1 MNSHQVWDLYSRD
14 VILSPSLSVQS
25 REKIRILHSYLL
37 HRIKNPHQSIMLISW
52 LNRLSLIDYPW
63 HVACVVFTLGCNLR
77 CGYCHNPD
85 FVLPERIA
93 KLKVSREEE
102 KKFFDFLKA
111 RQWLLEWV
119 SICGG
124 EPTIHRDL
132 GEFCSRIK
140 SLGFKVKLDT
150 NGHNP
155 TMLRSL
161 IEQELVD
168 YIAMDIK
175 HTWQKYHTITGV
187 IEDMHPYQES
197 ASLLKSSHI
206 EHEFRTTLIGGIH
219 TPADIDGIGQ
229 VLSGAKQ
236 YFLQQYRTSNT
247 LDPDFSGYSPDIS
260 MLYEW
265 QSWLSLYNIDAIG
278 IRV

>member
-1 MNSHQVWDLYSRD
+1 
-14 VILSPSLSVQS
+14 
-25 REKIRILHSYLL
+25 
-37 HRIKNPHQSIMLISW
+37 
-52 LNRLSLIDYPW
+52 
-63 HVACVVFTLGCNLR
+63 
-77 CGYCHNPD
+77 
-85 FVLPERIA
+85 
-93 KLKVSREEE
+93 
-102 KKFFDFLKA
+102 
-111 RQWLLEWV
+111 
-119 SICGG
+119 
-124 EPTIHRDL
+124 
-132 GEFCSRIK
+132 
-140 SLGFKVKLDT
+140 
-150 NGHNP
+150 
-155 TMLRSL
+155 
-161 IEQELVD
+161 
-168 YIAMDIK
+168 MDIK

-265 QSWLSLYNIDAIG
+265 QS
-278 IRV
+278 

>member
-1 MNSHQVWDLYSRD
+1 MNSHQVWDIYSRD
-14 VILSPSLSVQS
+14 GLLSPRLTVQS

-37 HRIKNPHQSIMLISW
+37 HRIKNPHPPTMLISW

-77 CGYCHNPD
+77 CSYCHNPD

-102 KKFFDFLKA
+102 KKFFDFLKT

-155 TMLRSL
+155 DMLRSL

-168 YIAMDIK
+168 YVAMDIK

-187 IEDMHPYQES
+187 TEDMHSYQES
-197 ASLLKSSHI
+197 VSIIKSSSI
-206 EHEFRTTLIGGIH
+206 EYEFRTTLIGGVH
-219 TPADIDGIGQ
+219 TPEDIDEIGQ
-229 VLSGAKQ
+229 VLRGAKQ
-236 YFLQQYRTSNT
+236 YFLQQYRTGNT

-260 MLYEW
+260 MLHEW
-265 QSWLSLYNIDAIG
+265 QSQLSPYEIG
-278 IRV
+278 IVWVRV